1 MQLLFA
7 FLLKVLSSVQGVF
20 VLFPC
25 FIFFLNLEFDK
36 SQIIFKLF
44 MLLPTPK
51 SSFSKEII
59 LKAAKS
65 ADMVSS
71 VENASGHGCVS

>member
-1 MQLLFA
+1 M
-7 FLLKVLSSVQGVF
+7 F
-20 VLFPC
+20 VPFPC
-25 FIFFLNLEFDK
+25 FIFILNLEVDK

-44 MLLPTPK
+44 MLLPIPK
-51 SSFSKEII
+51 SSLSKEII